1 MSRIVEIV
9 RRVVQQELARNR
21 GSLLGV
27 VTTAFPHEGAD
38 DENNYEANV
47 RLKHEDLE
55 LRRVPI
61 AVGHVGVAAPPRVG
75 DLVLVQFLNG
85 DSSQPLVTGR
95 FYHADERPPLHKED
109 EILFEQRV
117 TDDTLNHLRFA
128 ADGSIVLQRDVTKPE
143 DNTEARATIRIDGE
157 SGDIEIKPSNDL
169 KTGISIKNGDS
180 GDIQITSGEKVVVAL
195 THDDK
200 IRIASSDEVVVT
212 LTQDNITITADS
224 KPVAVNCAEMTVDCD
239 TMTVTAADG
248 MTVEGNLDVNGDVK
262 VTGGGHSTTISGNEI
277 TGT

>member
-1 MSRIVEIV
+1 MSRIIELI

-27 VTTAFPHEGAD
+27 VTTVYPHEAAD

-85 DSSQPLVTGR
+85 DSNQPVVTGR
-95 FYHADERPPLHKED
+95 FYHADERPPLHWED
-109 EILFEQRV
+109 EILLEHRV

-128 ADGSIVLQRDVTKPE
+128 ADGSIFLQRDVTE
-143 DNTEARATIRIDGE
+143 QGENDSEAKATIKIDGKT
-157 SGDIEIKPSNDL
+157 GDIR
-169 KTGISIKNGDS
+169 
-180 GDIQITSGEKVVVAL
+180 ITSGEQIAVVL
-195 THDDK
+195 THDENK
-200 IRIASSDEVVVT
+200 IS
-212 LTQDNITITADS
+212 
-224 KPVAVNCAEMTVDCD
+224 VDCG
-239 TMTVTAADG
+239 TMKVTTREGMTVTG
-248 MTVEGNLDVNGDVK
+248 NVTVEGDLK
-262 VTGGGHSTTISGNEI
+262 VTNKATNTTIKGNEI
-277 TGT
+277 TGAIGP